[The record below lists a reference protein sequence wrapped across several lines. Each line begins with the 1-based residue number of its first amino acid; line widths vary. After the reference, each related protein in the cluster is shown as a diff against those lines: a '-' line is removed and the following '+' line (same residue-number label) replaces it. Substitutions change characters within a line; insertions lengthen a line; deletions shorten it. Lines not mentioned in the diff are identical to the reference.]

1 MAKSIFSTPLGV
13 VVAVA
18 DEEGICSLSFDEKS
32 TLCDEKNRHL
42 ERLQNELTEYF
53 EGKRTSFGVSLSP
66 KGTPFQMAVWRT
78 LCDIPYGNVISY
90 SQEAQ
95 MLSHPSAVRA
105 VANANGKNP
114 IPILIPCHRVIRGAG
129 NLGHYRWGAARKHAM
144 LEWEAA
150 MRVPNLHLPQATQ
163 TCNLPQG

>member
-1 MAKSIFSTPLGV
+1 MAKSVFSTPLGV

-114 IPILIPCHRVIRGAG
+114 IPILIPCHRVIAKSGG
-129 NLGHYRWGAARKHAM
+129 IGGYSGGLWRKEM
-144 LEWEAA
+144 LLKLEGS
-150 MRVPNLHLPQATQ
+150 V
-163 TCNLPQG
+163 